1 MMRDI
6 MLIFPILGDGA
17 CLYNALAAFLYED
30 QKQSANLR
38 RMAHQFI
45 VMHWWYWKQYIPLP
59 FTEQVGVGSR
69 KVIITKETEKE
80 LHEFLLSDES
90 LLMWSTHTNIA
101 VLANMCNL
109 TIYTFTY
116 NMPNQPPCWRT
127 TPPDPYLTHYSA
139 LDASP
144 ARDVALYNS
153 NNSHYDLLVTPD
165 SRLALLGTVSS
176 NLSQEEDVVT
186 LEEDL
191 VASPCLRRAEPHL
204 KDVPSVS
211 PMTFM
216 PCPKGPGRPKGG
228 RQGAASTKRKPEA
241 PSNEQPEQTEQ
252 PPKKRRGRPPGSK
265 NKSKDIYEENVSRKR
280 AEFSA
285 NTECTLPFFDSG
297 DVCNI
302 CDFSLNDPIKK
313 MKKIIQCPRCHE
325 YVHEPCLMKS
335 GCSCTF

>member
-1 MMRDI
+1 MFLSTETKEKTMMRDS

-69 KVIITKETEKE
+69 KVLITKVTEKE

-90 LLMWSTHTNIA
+90 LLMWSTHTDIA
-101 VLANMCNL
+101 VLANMCNM
-109 TIYTFTY
+109 TISTFTY
-116 NMPNQPPCWRT
+116 NVPNQPHCLRT

-139 LDASP
+139 LDASA

-165 SRLALLGTVSS
+165 SGLALLGTVFS
-176 NLSQEEDVVT
+176 NLPQEEDVIT

-191 VASPCLRRAEPHL
+191 VASSCLRRAEPHL

-228 RQGAASTKRKPEA
+228 RQGAA
-241 PSNEQPEQTEQ
+241 
-252 PPKKRRGRPPGSK
+252 
-265 NKSKDIYEENVSRKR
+265 
-280 AEFSA
+280 
-285 NTECTLPFFDSG
+285 
-297 DVCNI
+297 
-302 CDFSLNDPIKK
+302 
-313 MKKIIQCPRCHE
+313 
-325 YVHEPCLMKS
+325 
-335 GCSCTF
+335 